1 MTGRAVSFTFTCIP
15 EHVLWLI
22 LILTRVHY
30 RVEPLGGEVAA
41 VRGPDV
47 AQRRA
52 TREREEEEKLCFPHP
67 LTNANKQGE
76 IGPVYKNW
84 CYLYCLLL
92 QIYQYLLLHQQI
104 LFLIPMSEEKMQR

>member
-1 MTGRAVSFTFTCIP
+1 MNMTGRAVSFTFTCIP

-47 AQRRA
+47 AQHGA
-52 TREREEEEKLCFPHP
+52 TRE
-67 LTNANKQGE
+67 
-76 IGPVYKNW
+76 
-84 CYLYCLLL
+84 
-92 QIYQYLLLHQQI
+92 
-104 LFLIPMSEEKMQR
+104 

>member
-1 MTGRAVSFTFTCIP
+1 MHYGSDLP
-15 EHVLWLI
+15 
-22 LILTRVHY
+22 RVHY

-76 IGPVYKNW
+76 IGPVSWVYILPEKP
-84 CYLYCLLL
+84 YLSTGW
-92 QIYQYLLLHQQI
+92 I
-104 LFLIPMSEEKMQR
+104 FRNT